1 MNPSASIRPF
11 SSFGETLRRH
21 AEALRVVGLAAAA
34 LMLYLFELGKGA
46 LPDWDSAIYAE
57 VSKEMLRGHHWLTP
71 YWDFKPF
78 FEKPPLLY
86 WVQIA
91 SFRLFGMNELAARL
105 PSALAGVGIVLLVY
119 AIVRRMA
126 GPLAG
131 VFAGFVLLTTHLFDH
146 VMRQGTTDALLVLL
160 IYVTVYGYVRLRDGD
175 GRWFYLV
182 CAGLGLGI
190 LDKGPAA
197 LVAPMAIGVD
207 WFFRRREKKL
217 ISGRQFW
224 LGMLLLSVIVLPW
237 HIWMVAKFGWAF
249 LNTYIGYH
257 ILERATRPL
266 EGNGG
271 GLLFYFD
278 IIRRGAFPW
287 CILGV
292 WAAVKWV
299 WRREWKYSLPWLL
312 MGVTLAL
319 YTAVETKLEWYVLP
333 FYPALAM
340 EVGRLLAEWTRKRRV
355 VGYGAAVVILIG
367 FGVAYWKLV
376 SWPGNP
382 VAIQEKE
389 LALVAKSNGD
399 AGPIFVVG
407 KPGLTPDLDIRTTL
421 FYSDRQVV
429 WQQLP
434 DKLHKLEAAVKEY
447 PVVDVVMEKGTAQT
461 VGQEFVV
468 RPVKETSGVVLARV
482 SQKP

>member
-11 SSFGETLRRH
+11 SSFGENLRRH

-271 GLLFYFD
+271 GLL
-278 IIRRGAFPW
+278 
-287 CILGV
+287 
-292 WAAVKWV
+292 
-299 WRREWKYSLPWLL
+299 S
-312 MGVTLAL
+312 
-319 YTAVETKLEWYVLP
+319 
-333 FYPALAM
+333 
-340 EVGRLLAEWTRKRRV
+340 
-355 VGYGAAVVILIG
+355 
-367 FGVAYWKLV
+367 
-376 SWPGNP
+376 
-382 VAIQEKE
+382 
-389 LALVAKSNGD
+389 
-399 AGPIFVVG
+399 
-407 KPGLTPDLDIRTTL
+407 
-421 FYSDRQVV
+421 
-429 WQQLP
+429 
-434 DKLHKLEAAVKEY
+434 
-447 PVVDVVMEKGTAQT
+447 
-461 VGQEFVV
+461 
-468 RPVKETSGVVLARV
+468 TST
-482 SQKP
+482 